1 MPGHKR
7 IAVMSPQTRLAH
19 SRRRSR
25 GRWRVP
31 KLDALGEARAV
42 ELHRRQLRLAVAPL
56 VLLFAGMLGLPL
68 AFALFPALDHV
79 RVFSIPVSWL
89 ALAVL
94 PYPALTLLA
103 GWQLRRA
110 ERAEDRE

>member
-19 SRRRSR
+19 SRRRAR

-31 KLDALGEARAV
+31 KLDGPGAERAV
-42 ELHRRQLRLAVAPL
+42 ELHRRQLKLAVAPL
-56 VLLFAGMLGLPL
+56 VFLFAGILGLPL
-68 AFALFPALDHV
+68 LFALFPGLDDI
-79 RVFSIPVSWL
+79 RLAGIPISWL

-103 GWQLRRA
+103 GWQLKRA
-110 ERAEDRE
+110 ESAEDTP

>member
-7 IAVMSPQTRLAH
+7 VAIMSPQTRLAH
-19 SRRRSR
+19 SRRRAR

-31 KLDALGEARAV
+31 KLDAAGEARAA

-56 VLLFAGMLGLPL
+56 GLLFAGILGLPL
-68 AFALFPALDHV
+68 VFALFPALDTI
-79 RVFSIPVSWL
+79 RLLGIPLSWL

-110 ERAEDRE
+110 ERTEDTQ

>member
-7 IAVMSPQTRLAH
+7 MAVMSPQTRLAH
-19 SRRRSR
+19 SRRRLR

-31 KLDALGEARAV
+31 KLDPTDADRADT
-42 ELHRRQLRLAVAPL
+42 LYRTQLRLAVAPL
-56 VLLFAGMLGLPL
+56 VLLFVGILGLPL
-68 AFALFPALDHV
+68 LFAFFPALDDL
-79 RVFSIPVSWL
+79 RLLGIPVSWL

-103 GWQLRRA
+103 RWQLRRA
-110 ERAEDRE
+110 EHAEDD

>member
-7 IAVMSPQTRLAH
+7 VAVMSPQTRLAH
-19 SRRRSR
+19 SRRRAR

-31 KLDALGEARAV
+31 QLDAADEARAV
-42 ELHRRQLRLAVAPL
+42 GLHRAQLKLAIAPL
-56 VLLFAGMLGLPL
+56 AFLFAGILGLPL
-68 AFALFPALDHV
+68 LFALFPVLDTI
-79 RVFSIPVSWL
+79 RVLGIPISWL

-94 PYPALTLLA
+94 PYPALALLA

-110 ERAEDRE
+110 ERTEDTR

>member
-1 MPGHKR
+1 
-7 IAVMSPQTRLAH
+7 MSPQTRLAH
-19 SRRRSR
+19 SRRRAR

-31 KLDALGEARAV
+31 KLDAAGEARAA

-56 VLLFAGMLGLPL
+56 ALLFAGILGLPL
-68 AFALFPALDHV
+68 VFALFPLLDTI
-79 RVFSIPVSWL
+79 RLLGIPVSWL

-103 GWQLRRA
+103 GWHLRRA
-110 ERAEDRE
+110 ERTEDTQ

>member
-7 IAVMSPQTRLAH
+7 VAVMSPQTRLAH
-19 SRRRSR
+19 SRRRAH

-31 KLDALGEARAV
+31 KLDAAGEARAA
-42 ELHRRQLRLAVAPL
+42 ELHRRQLKLAVAPL
-56 VLLFAGMLGLPL
+56 ALLFAGMLGLPL
-68 AFALFPALDHV
+68 LFAVFPTLDTI
-79 RVFSIPVSWL
+79 RLLGIPISWL

-103 GWQLRRA
+103 AWHLRRA
-110 ERAEDRE
+110 ERTEDTP

>member
-7 IAVMSPQTRLAH
+7 VAVMSPQTRLAH
-19 SRRRSR
+19 SRRRAR

-31 KLDALGEARAV
+31 KLDAAGEARAE
-42 ELHRRQLRLAVAPL
+42 ELYRRQLRLAVAPL
-56 VLLFAGMLGLPL
+56 ALLFAGILGLPIL
-68 AFALFPALDHV
+68 FALVPALDTI
-79 RVFSIPVSWL
+79 RVLGIPVSWL

-94 PYPALTLLA
+94 PYPALAWLA

-110 ERAEDRE
+110 ERAEDTQ